1 MGIADGYIDPH
12 GVLAPASFARRSP
25 GEGSL
30 PIGQRPVRTRC
41 IGACWC
47 GRYTSSTLQL
57 APAWHETGLV
67 ATLGRSAADAEG
79 SVWIP
84 LILTR
89 DACHLGETARH
100 RHPGRV
106 WSGGEGSR
114 GARWRARR
122 GPGLGPQRVLTF
134 TSYCPPHN
142 LALEP
147 EAARNFR
154 GLPTH
159 HFRPSSQLSYSSLLA
174 PPSQLNDRSLRAPR
188 TSPSAFRHSRRLARC
203 QNPRSAGRDA
213 QYSPVAH
220 RAPAP

>member
-41 IGACWC
+41 IGACGC

-67 ATLGRSAADAEG
+67 ATLGRSTGDAEG

-84 LILTR
+84 LILAR

-100 RHPGRV
+100 RHPGR
-106 WSGGEGSR
+106 R
-114 GARWRARR
+114 LR
-122 GPGLGPQRVLTF
+122 
-134 TSYCPPHN
+134 
-142 LALEP
+142 ALE
-147 EAARNFR
+147 ARLASVER
-154 GLPTH
+154 RRRIAGGSMARATWTGTRTSACSHIYILL
-159 HFRPSSQLSYSSLLA
+159 PSSQSCIRTRSSTKFSRSPHAPLPSLFPTFIQLLT
-174 PPSQLNDRSLRAPR
+174 RA
-188 TSPSAFRHSRRLARC
+188 
-203 QNPRSAGRDA
+203 A
-213 QYSPVAH
+213 Q
-220 RAPAP
+220 PAQ